1 MKLNCLIE
9 SLQSAEN
16 DNKKFALLLIL
27 SELLKSGQ
35 LDDLFKTDESLNV
48 LLFESIDPHFL
59 ARLITTKQL
68 VDNSPILY
76 KQVGLSILTQ
86 FLEYPE
92 LITSPVL
99 LTKIDSIFEIIKTDT
114 PDSELLKLD
123 AYKYVFRLSEVCP
136 EFLYQ
141 NGLIDVIINDILLKE
156 PQSSSQN
163 LRVIFD
169 FDQEDE
175 KNFEIVSCKILA
187 NLIKDIQVKAK
198 IKDFPLGETMK
209 KVQDN
214 FEKFLKNCS
223 SQSEFKFKL
232 LNYINFFLI
241 NESIKNYF
249 LTSPNLNDLLITQ
262 VLNILNDVFKSK
274 VKSTIQEQGFLLLS
288 NFVSVYD
295 FEPIYMKDRGFFYL
309 LIHLLCIQISLSLQK
324 SYETSQ
330 LKVDQD
336 LMNKMSIY
344 YDLLEQVIKILS
356 TASPFDTDDS
366 EENNSESDEKERE
379 PEFGK
384 VIKIVVEALET
395 ISLFIKDNIEN
406 DFTKM
411 DNNCLLLLA
420 SSIRVLLCWMSH
432 ESLLEEEILK
442 LIPRMIE
449 FSKYLVTKEFKLD
462 VSKFITAGL
471 RRLLSDKK
479 YFLDFKLSNPKYKE
493 DQVKLES
500 ESMEIKEEI
509 DTIQSMINN
518 CNLNE

>member
-27 SELLKSGQ
+27 SELLKSNQ
-35 LDDLFKTDESLNV
+35 LDESFKTDESLNT

-68 VDNSPILY
+68 VDNSPIQY

-99 LTKIDSIFEIIKTDT
+99 LTKIDSILEIIKSDFV
-114 PDSELLKLD
+114 DSELLKLD
-123 AYKYVFRLSEVCP
+123 AYKYVYRLSEICP
-136 EFLYQ
+136 EFLNQ
-141 NGLIDVIINDILLKE
+141 NGLIDIIINDILLKE
-156 PQSSSQN
+156 TQCSSQE
-163 LRVIFD
+163 LRIIFD

-187 NLIKDIQVKAK
+187 NLIKDSQVKAK
-198 IKDFPLGETMK
+198 NKDFPLCQTNK
-209 KVQDN
+209 KIQDN
-214 FEKFLKNCS
+214 FEKFLKSCS
-223 SQSEFKFKL
+223 IQSEFKFKL
-232 LNYINFFLI
+232 LNYMNFFLT

-249 LTSPNLNDLLITQ
+249 LNNSNLNDLLITTI
-262 VLNILNDVFKSK
+262 LNILNDLFKSK

-288 NFVSVYD
+288 NFVSIYD
-295 FEPIYMKDRGFFYL
+295 FEPIYMKDRNFFYL
-309 LIHLLCIQISLSLQK
+309 IIHLLCIQISLSLQK
-324 SYETSQ
+324 SYETNN

-336 LMNKMSIY
+336 LINKMSIY

-366 EENNSESDEKERE
+366 EEENEEKETE

-384 VIKIVVEALET
+384 VIKIVVEVLET
-395 ISLFIKDNIEN
+395 ISLFIKDNIDN
-406 DFTKM
+406 DFIQM

-420 SSIRVLLCWMSH
+420 SSIRVLLCWMAH

-442 LIPRMIE
+442 LIPKMIE
-449 FSKYLVTKEFKLD
+449 FSKYLITKEFKLD
-462 VSKFITAGL
+462 VSKFIAAGL
-471 RRLLSDKK
+471 RRLLSDRKN
-479 YFLDFKLSNPKYKE
+479 FLDFKLSNPMYKE

-500 ESMEIKEEI
+500 ETVEIKEQI
-509 DTIQSMINN
+509 DSIQSMINN